1 MEKILTRLGDG
12 SRIEMSESE
21 VQQDL
26 EDGAQNA
33 AERAN
38 VPTLTDDEIKYLM
51 ELYRCRDR
59 TVGVEEGKECC
70 LTYDNMTS
78 KLKRAHVPMS
88 KIQQLLL
95 FERGLGA
102 DTLELAHIDYSF
114 KQAKHVVQYDA
125 PNMEQAVLQTIA
137 PIFYGAM
144 PNLGLYSVPDGPV
157 INPSDLLPVG
167 KIDEARAAYDAM
179 VTYAIKDMVD
189 VGSELYEKAGAD
201 GINFDTTAASGDAE
215 FYAALKAV
223 EILHQQYP
231 DMGIEMGMSGE
242 FILGMHGEIEYDGV
256 RLAGLFPHEQVKL
269 AQKAGVTIFG
279 PAINIDTNESLPW
292 NVARSIVF
300 TKACSDVAEIPIHAN
315 LGMGVGGVPLSLAPP
330 LDALSRA
337 SKAHVELCRLD
348 GL

>member
-1 MEKILTRLGDG
+1 MEKIVTRMGDG
-12 SRIEMSESE
+12 SRIEMSAAEIQE
-21 VQQDL
+21 EL
-26 EDGAQNA
+26 ETGARDA
-33 AERAN
+33 AERAR
-38 VPTLTDDEIKYLM
+38 VPNLNDDEITYLLD
-51 ELYRCRDR
+51 LYRCKDR
-59 TVGVEEGKECC
+59 VVGVEQGKECC

-78 KLKRAHVPMS
+78 KIERAHIPVS

-102 DTLELAHIDYSF
+102 DTLELTHIDYSF
-114 KQAKHVVQYDA
+114 KQCKHVVQYEK

-137 PIFYGAM
+137 PIFYGSM

-157 INPSDLLPVG
+157 VNPADLLPLG
-167 KIDEARAAYDAM
+167 KIDEAQQAYEEMAE
-179 VTYAIKDMVD
+179 YAIKDMVY

-215 FYAALKAV
+215 FYAALKAA
-223 EILHQQYP
+223 EILHDKYP
-231 DMGIEMGMSGE
+231 AMGIEMGMSGE
-242 FILGMHGEIEYDGV
+242 FILGMHAEIEYDGV
-256 RLAGLFPHEQVKL
+256 RLAGLYPHDQLKL

-279 PAINIDTNESLPW
+279 PAINIATNESLPW
-292 NVARSIVF
+292 NLARSIVF
-300 TKACSDVAEIPIHAN
+300 TKACSEASEIPVHAN
-315 LGMGVGGVPLSLAPP
+315 LGMGVGGVPLTLTPP

>member
-1 MEKILTRLGDG
+1 MEKIVTRMGDG
-12 SRIEMSESE
+12 SRIEMSAAEIQE
-21 VQQDL
+21 EL
-26 EDGAQNA
+26 ETGARDA
-33 AERAN
+33 AERGS
-38 VPTLTDDEIKYLM
+38 VPDVNDDEITYLLD
-51 ELYRCRDR
+51 LYRCKDR
-59 TVGVEEGKECC
+59 VVGVEQGKECC

-78 KLKRAHVPMS
+78 KIERAHIPVS

-102 DTLELAHIDYSF
+102 DTLELTHIDYSF
-114 KQAKHVVQYDA
+114 KQCKHVVQYEK

-137 PIFYGAM
+137 PIFYGSM

-157 INPSDLLPVG
+157 VNPADLLPMG
-167 KIDEARAAYDAM
+167 KIDEAQQAYEQMAE
-179 VTYAIKDMVD
+179 YAIKDMVY

-223 EILHQQYP
+223 EILHAKYP
-231 DMGIEMGMSGE
+231 AMGIEMGMSGE
-242 FILGMHGEIEYDGV
+242 FILGMHAEIEYDGV
-256 RLAGLFPHEQVKL
+256 RLAGLYPHDQLKL

-279 PAINIDTNESLPW
+279 PAINIATNESLPW
-292 NVARSIVF
+292 NLARSIVF
-300 TKACSDVAEIPIHAN
+300 TKACSEVSEIPVHAN
-315 LGMGVGGVPLSLAPP
+315 LGMGVGGVPLTLTPP

>member
-1 MEKILTRLGDG
+1 MEKIVTRMGDG
-12 SRIEMSESE
+12 SRIEMSAAEI
-21 VQQDL
+21 QQEL
-26 EDGAQNA
+26 EAGAQDA
-33 AERAN
+33 ADRAR
-38 VPTLTDDEIKYLM
+38 VSTLSDDEIKYLLD
-51 ELYRCRDR
+51 LYRCKDR
-59 TVGVEEGKECC
+59 VVGVEQGKECC

-78 KLKRAHVPMS
+78 KIKRAHIPVS

-102 DTLELAHIDYSF
+102 DTLELTHIDYSF
-114 KQAKHVVQYDA
+114 KQCKHVVQYEK

-137 PIFYGAM
+137 PIFYGSM

-157 INPSDLLPVG
+157 ANPADLLPMG
-167 KIDEARAAYDAM
+167 KIEESQQAYEEMAE
-179 VTYAIKDMVD
+179 YAIKDMVY

-201 GINFDTTAASGDAE
+201 GINFDTTAAAGDAE

-223 EILHQQYP
+223 EILHDKYP
-231 DMGIEMGMSGE
+231 AMGIEMGMSGE
-242 FILGMHGEIEYDGV
+242 FILGMHAEIEYDGV
-256 RLAGLFPHEQVKL
+256 RLAGLYPHDQLKL

-279 PAINIDTNESLPW
+279 PAINIATNESLPW
-292 NVARSIVF
+292 NLSRSIVF
-300 TKACSDVAEIPIHAN
+300 TKACSEISEIPVHAN
-315 LGMGVGGVPLSLAPP
+315 LGMGVGGVPLTLTPP